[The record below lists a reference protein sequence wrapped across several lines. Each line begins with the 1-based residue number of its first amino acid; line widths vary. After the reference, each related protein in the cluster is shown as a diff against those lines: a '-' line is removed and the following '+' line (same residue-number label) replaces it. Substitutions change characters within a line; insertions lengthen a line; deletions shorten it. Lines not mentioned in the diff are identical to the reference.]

1 MSYMDKE
8 TMRFVDKGE
17 TEKFMKLSDQWWDEQ
32 GAFKTLHL
40 INPLRIDYIQK
51 MSQQYLGKSVH
62 DLKILDIG
70 CGGGLIC
77 EPLARL
83 GAKVTGVDA
92 NEAGIEAAKI
102 HCQEMGLDID
112 YRCID
117 IHDMVA
123 DYKEY
128 YDIVI
133 NCEVVEHVRHPQE
146 FMQTSATLLQYDGI
160 MIAATLNRTIES
172 YVKAI
177 IGAEYILGWLP
188 KGTHDWHKFLKP
200 SELVNFMR
208 THDMI
213 LQDSVG
219 LIYNI
224 FANQWLLRAN
234 NLNVNYMLCLQ
245 RIRQH

>member
-1 MSYMDKE
+1 
-8 TMRFVDKGE
+8 
-17 TEKFMKLSDQWWDEQ
+17 
-32 GAFKTLHL
+32 
-40 INPLRIDYIQK
+40 
-51 MSQQYLGKSVH
+51 
-62 DLKILDIG
+62 
-70 CGGGLIC
+70 
-77 EPLARL
+77 
-83 GAKVTGVDA
+83 
-92 NEAGIEAAKI
+92 
-102 HCQEMGLDID
+102 
-112 YRCID
+112 
-117 IHDMVA
+117 
-123 DYKEY
+123 
-128 YDIVI
+128 
-133 NCEVVEHVRHPQE
+133 
-146 FMQTSATLLQYDGI
+146 

-245 RIRQH
+245 KIRQH